1 MAVRFVPVEPE
12 PKAQPGRDRENLAEV
27 IELRAK
33 IAEVEVARE
42 TNYTE
47 VLTSATKILARK
59 AMSSGELREA
69 LERFEYAAHHIDE
82 VIASF
87 ERRHF
92 LDDDA
97 LAVAITEKLRRTK
110 QASKQQISRKL
121 LERRIGRDAI
131 DRALATLEAEDET
144 EVMREV
150 AADRAR
156 RLSSLDRVTAERR
169 LAGFM
174 QRRGWGGS
182 HMMQIVREALDAENK

>member
-33 IAEVEVARE
+33 IAEIEVARE

-69 LERFEYAAHHIDE
+69 LERFEYAAHDIDE

-110 QASKQQISRKL
+110 QASSSRFR
-121 LERRIGRDAI
+121 ESCSSD
-131 DRALATLEAEDET
+131 ALA
-144 EVMREV
+144 
-150 AADRAR
+150 
-156 RLSSLDRVTAERR
+156 VTQ
-169 LAGFM
+169 LT
-174 QRRGWGGS
+174 
-182 HMMQIVREALDAENK
+182 VRSRHSKQKTKPR